1 MLGGLARRV
10 ALVEKTRT
18 EGTPVMV
25 VDSGDLF
32 FMARAKVD
40 PEKALAK
47 ARLIGRAYRRMA
59 ATAVNVGDLDLIRG
73 LDFLRQEASQGFH
86 LISANLLDPSSKA
99 PIFDPYVIQ
108 RVSGIR
114 IAFFGLLSPN
124 FQPEIADSIQKS
136 VGDRISI
143 RDPVETARQMVA
155 KLRDKAEIIVLLS
168 DLGSFRDRELVKAVP
183 GIHFV
188 LGGHEGFG
196 LGQPNREG
204 KTYLFQSY
212 SKGMYVGKLRL
223 AIKNPALPFQ
233 DEGSARRLEEQI
245 HNLDQHLQALQK
257 QEAGQPS
264 QELTQRIQWI
274 QQQKTKLKD
283 QLTQLSSAQLE
294 DNHFLWTLTALN
306 ASLGESEDVKAWI
319 KEAGIDQD

>member
-1 MLGGLARRV
+1 MAV
-10 ALVEKTRT
+10 A
-18 EGTPVMV
+18 
-25 VDSGDLF
+25 
-32 FMARAKVD
+32 
-40 PEKALAK
+40 
-47 ARLIGRAYRRMA
+47 
-59 ATAVNVGDLDLIRG
+59 AVNVGDLDLLQG
-73 LDFLRQEASQGFH
+73 LDFLRQEASQGLH
-86 LISANLLDPSSKA
+86 LISANLLDPSSRT
-99 PIFDPYVIQ
+99 PIFDPYVVQ
-108 RVSGIR
+108 KVSGIK

-124 FQPEIADSIQKS
+124 FQPEIADPIQKK
-136 VGDRISI
+136 VGDHIFI
-143 RDPVETARQMVA
+143 KDPVETAQEMVL
-155 KLRDKAEIIVLLS
+155 KLRDKVDMIVLLS
-168 DLGSFRDRELVKAVP
+168 DLGSYRDHELVKAVP

-188 LGGHEGFG
+188 FGGHEGLG
-196 LGQPNREG
+196 LAQPKREG

-233 DEGSARRLEEQI
+233 DEGSVRRLEEQI

-294 DNHFLWTLTALN
+294 DNHFLWMLTALN